1 MKSKEIINLPLPKV
15 LSLFPQIK
23 QEKFNKIK
31 FLIEMFQE
39 YKIIQ
44 NMIELCENEE
54 SKNFMK
60 EIEKAMN
67 EDGLTNFVL

>member
-1 MKSKEIINLPLPKV
+1 
-15 LSLFPQIK
+15 
-23 QEKFNKIK
+23 
-31 FLIEMFQE
+31 
-39 YKIIQ
+39 
-44 NMIELCENEE
+44 MIELCENEE